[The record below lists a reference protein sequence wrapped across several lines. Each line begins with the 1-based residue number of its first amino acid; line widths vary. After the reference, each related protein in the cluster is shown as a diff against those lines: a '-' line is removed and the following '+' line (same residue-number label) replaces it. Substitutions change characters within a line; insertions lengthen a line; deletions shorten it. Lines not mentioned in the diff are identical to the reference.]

1 MENRAEN
8 SWLLD
13 IFLQYQNEIDRQRK
27 IYGDR
32 QWLKDA
38 LETDRQKR
46 IDGRDSASSLDAL

>member
-8 SWLLD
+8 NWLLD
-13 IFLQYQNEIDRQRK
+13 IFLQYQTEIDRQRK

-38 LETDRQKR
+38 LETDRRKR